1 MMTENESPLLNITDI
16 VSWRDRW
23 WLLDVETGGLDRQED
38 DIITLRLAC
47 MEDFKITQEQELL
60 IRPRRPL
67 RAWAEG
73 VTGISNQMLEQALPL
88 EEALRELDVLD
99 SPLLFLD
106 RDFTL
111 PFLRNAYSRCGR
123 EFSKPCLLLDRLAAR
138 LLGCSS
144 RQKTER
150 FLEKLPP
157 PDCSRGVPPSR
168 NTDLRKLY
176 ELSLAVFYALENV
189 RHIQDTAQLNDWNFY
204 GIILSN
210 LREGRKC

>member
-1 MMTENESPLLNITDI
+1 MMTGNESLLLNITDT

-23 WLLDVETGGLDRQED
+23 WLLDVETSGLDRQED
-38 DIITLRLAC
+38 DIIALRLAC
-47 MEDFKITQEQELL
+47 MENYNVIQEREILAH
-60 IRPRRPL
+60 PRRPL

-88 EEALRELDVLD
+88 EETLQELEALD

-111 PFLRNAYSRCGR
+111 PFLRNACSRCGR

-138 LLGCSS
+138 LLGCSP
-144 RQKTER
+144 RQKTDM

-157 PDCSRGVPPSR
+157 PDCLRGMLPR

-189 RHIQDTAQLNDWNFY
+189 HHIQDTAQLNDWNFY

>member
-1 MMTENESPLLNITDI
+1 MTAENESPLWSITNT

-23 WLLDVETGGLDRQED
+23 WLLDVETSGLDRQED
-38 DIITLRLAC
+38 DIIALRLAC
-47 MEDFKITQEQELL
+47 MEDFKITQERELL
-60 IRPRRPL
+60 IRPRHPL
-67 RAWAEG
+67 RPWAEE
-73 VTGISNQMLEQALPL
+73 VTGISNQTLERALPL
-88 EEALRELDVLD
+88 EEALQELEVLD
-99 SPLLFLD
+99 DPFLFLD

-111 PFLRNAYSRCGR
+111 TFLQNAYSRCDR
-123 EFSKPCLLLDRLAAR
+123 EFSKPCLLLDRLAAL
-138 LLGCSS
+138 LLGGSP

-157 PDCSRGVPPSR
+157 PDCFRGIPPR

-189 RHIQDTAQLNDWNFY
+189 RHIQDTAQLNDWNFS

>member
-1 MMTENESPLLNITDI
+1 MMTGNESLLLNITDT

-23 WLLDVETGGLDRQED
+23 WLLDVETSGLDRQED
-38 DIITLRLAC
+38 DIIALHLAC
-47 MEDFKITQEQELL
+47 MENHNVIQKREILA
-60 IRPRRPL
+60 RPRRPL
-67 RAWAEG
+67 RPWAEKL
-73 VTGISNQMLEQALPL
+73 TGISSQALGQALPL
-88 EEALRELDVLD
+88 EEALLELEALD

-138 LLGCSS
+138 LLGCSP
-144 RQKTER
+144 RQKTDM

-157 PDCSRGVPPSR
+157 PDCLRGMLPR

-189 RHIQDTAQLNDWNFY
+189 CHIQDTAQLSDWNFS